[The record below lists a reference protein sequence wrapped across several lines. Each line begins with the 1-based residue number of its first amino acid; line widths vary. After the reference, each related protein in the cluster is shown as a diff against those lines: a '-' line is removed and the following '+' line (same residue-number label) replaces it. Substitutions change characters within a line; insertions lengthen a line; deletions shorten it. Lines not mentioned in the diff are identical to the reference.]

1 MIKRLVTCAA
11 LVFSVNVF
19 IASPSASAQDTS
31 GSITVQTTDATRAL
45 LPGTHLVLTDIETN
59 IMREGTT
66 LGSGTFTFEALPPTS
81 YRLTVEH
88 PGFATVNYDQIV
100 VQAGVAT
107 PLNVVLKVGATSQ
120 EVNVTSVSGP
130 VIETSSNQLSTSVD
144 LNQVNNLP
152 VLGRSLLSLQTLT
165 PGYTSATG
173 TGTGTFNGTA
183 NASYGASIDGVNST
197 SLRMNAGGGPGASIT
212 FRTEN
217 IQEFTV
223 QSGELDPSQGGG
235 RSATQSLFVTNRGTN
250 KYHGRIFYDFQ
261 NAALNA
267 NTWASGV
274 TKVRKGHLI
283 LNDFG
288 GSVGGPILKD
298 RLFFFVSYS
307 QNISPST
314 QSFAP
319 VVPTAAAQ
327 LGNYTYVVQ
336 CPNNQKTC
344 PPVLNTINVLQMAQN
359 AGFDSTVNAGTTLNY
374 ELIKTSYQYGNFSQT
389 PTQYNTQTL
398 NFLTP
403 LKVTNYYPSARLD
416 YTMSKKLSFGLSWNM
431 SKNTRPGQYPGN
443 FPGPYFQKKF
453 TGSAGQSYVASL
465 GIDYTIT
472 PAIVNQFKVGFLY
485 TNGFFSP
492 EAGSYCTA
500 CQGALAQGFG
510 LTNPIITYGLGG
522 NYYPYLTLSNDVIW
536 QRGSH
541 TIKFGGNAWRQQDHY
556 YNAPLGYDNIT
567 LGMGSQDPAFNPIT
581 SQIPSGTNNPLTP
594 ANTSGAQSDVAA
606 LYAYLNGRIS
616 NVSNSLP
623 VNFKT
628 GGYGPPGGYNLD
640 ELAIGGGVY
649 AMDTWRVKPTFT
661 LNYGLRWDFIGD
673 QHDLKAA
680 YTGPSSVDLFGSSGF
695 LNVFQPGANT
705 GPTNPLFTTA
715 AHKYSP
721 NLVLPQPQFGFA
733 WNPTSVDGWAGRLL
747 GQGKSV
753 IRGSYT
759 IKNYTEGG
767 QNFWNNASNG
777 GFNFFNNGSTAASN
791 SVGPQFFTP
800 GTVHLVAP
808 SGYVPGV
815 TDPQKA
821 CPDPIQSCVNVS
833 TEAAGVI
840 PTLNQTPSTY
850 QTTIA
855 QSTLFFKGA
864 GGVAAIAPHIKQP
877 YTESYTL
884 GYQRQLTAFSAIEI
898 RYVGNRT
905 LHDWLNLNYNEVNGL
920 NNGFLQDFLAAQQ
933 NLALNTAAGSAGDFS
948 NHGSG
953 PAMPILSAAF
963 AGGSAGNFKNGQYVT
978 YLNTGNL
985 GGLANAVATNQT
997 FFCNVVSKSFAP
1009 CAAAVPSAPAA
1020 SAFAPNLFQVNPYME
1035 GKGVSYLD
1043 GVGSS
1048 NYNSLQVEFRQ
1059 KTAHGVSLNAN
1070 YTYGKI
1076 LGISQQGGISSVPA
1090 TVFTLH
1096 NLRLN
1101 YIPSAYDIRNTFH
1114 LSGTYDLPFG
1124 RNKMFLNSSRALNYL
1139 VGGWTVGG
1147 IFIYQ
1152 SGAPSLLSGGL
1163 TSTVNSASDGGVR
1176 FVGGSAKT
1184 IQSQVHIRPA
1194 AAGATYVNFL
1204 PASLQGSVSANPN
1217 VVVPNTTPGTIGN
1230 LNYIYGPKWN
1240 TLNLAL
1246 TKDVPVSERIHA
1258 NLQCEAFNLPNHP
1271 AWLLGN
1277 TTVQSSTFGT
1287 TGTLATASRRLE
1299 IRANITF

>member
-1 MIKRLVTCAA
+1 MIKRLLSGAVVLFA
-11 LVFSVNVF
+11 VNVF
-19 IASPSASAQDTS
+19 IPHPTASAQTTD
-31 GSITVQTTDATRAL
+31 GSITIQTTDSTKAL
-45 LPGTHLVLTDIETN
+45 LPGTHLVLTDNETN
-59 IMREGTT
+59 VAREGTT
-66 LGSGTFTFEALPPTS
+66 LSSGTFTFEALPPTT
-81 YRLTVEH
+81 YHLTVEH
-88 PGFATVNYDQIV
+88 AGFSTVNYDQIV

-107 PLNVVLKVGATSQ
+107 PLNVVLKVGATNQ
-120 EVNVTSVSGP
+120 EVNVSSISGP
-130 VIETSSNQLSTSVD
+130 VIETSSNQLSTSID
-144 LNQVNNLP
+144 LNEVNNLP
-152 VLGRSLLSLQTLT
+152 VLGRSLLSLQALT

-173 TGTGTFNGTA
+173 NGTGTFNGTA

-197 SLRMNAGGGPGASIT
+197 SLRMDSGAGPGASIT
-212 FRTEN
+212 FRPED

-223 QSGELDPSQGGG
+223 QAGELDPSQGGG

-250 KYHGRIFYDFQ
+250 KYHGRVFEDFQ

-267 NTWASGV
+267 NTWASGI
-274 TKVRKGHLI
+274 THVRKGHLI

-288 GSVGGPILKD
+288 ASVGGPILKD
-298 RLFFFVSYS
+298 RLFFFASYA

-327 LGNYTYVVQ
+327 LGNYTYATVGGG
-336 CPNNQKTC
+336 T
-344 PPVLNTINVLQMAQN
+344 NTINVLQFAQN
-359 AGFDSTVNAGTTLNY
+359 AGYDSGVNAGTTLDY
-374 ELIKTSYQYGNFSQT
+374 DLVQTSYQYGNFTQGS
-389 PTQYNTQTL
+389 TQYNTQTL

-403 LKVTNYYPSARLD
+403 LTVTNYYPSGRLD
-416 YTMSKKLSFGLSWNM
+416 YTLTKKLSLSLSGNM
-431 SKNTRPGQYPGN
+431 TKGVRKGQYPGN
-443 FPGPYFQKKF
+443 FPGPYFQEKF
-453 TGSAGQSYVASL
+453 TGSSGDSYVLSL
-465 GIDYTIT
+465 GVNYTIT
-472 PAIVNQFKVGFLY
+472 PAIVNQLNIGFLY
-485 TNGFFSP
+485 TNGYFSP
-492 EAGSYCTA
+492 EAANYCTA

-510 LTNPIITYGLGG
+510 ITNPIITYGLGG
-522 NYYPYLTLSNDVIW
+522 NYYPYLTIGDDVIW
-536 QRGSH
+536 QKGRH
-541 TIKFGGNAWRQQDHY
+541 TIKFGGEAWHQQDHY

-567 LGMGSQDPAFNPIT
+567 LGMSSIDPAYTPIT
-581 SQIPSGTNNPLTP
+581 SQIPTGTGNSLTP
-594 ANTSGAQSDVAA
+594 ANPSGAQSDVAA

-616 NVSNSLP
+616 NVSNQLP

-628 GGYGPPGGYNLD
+628 GGYGPAGGYNLD
-640 ELAIGGGVY
+640 ELAVGGGVY
-649 AMDTWRVKPTFT
+649 LMDSWRVQPTFT

-673 QHDLKAA
+673 QHDLKNA

-695 LNVFQPGANT
+695 LNIFQPGANS
-705 GPTNPLFTTA
+705 GPADPQFTTA
-715 AHKYSP
+715 SHKYSP

-733 WNPTSVDGWAGRLL
+733 WNPSSPEGWAGRLL

-753 IRGSYT
+753 IRASYT

-777 GFNFFNNGSTAASN
+777 GYNFFNTGSVAASN
-791 SVGPQFFTP
+791 SVGPQFFAP

-808 SGYVPGV
+808 TGYVPGV

-821 CPDPIQSCVNVS
+821 CPSAIQSCVNVS

-840 PTLNQTPSTY
+840 PPLNQTPSVY
-850 QTTIA
+850 QTTID

-884 GYQRQLTAFSAIEI
+884 GYQRQISRYSAIEV

-920 NNGFLQDFLAAQQ
+920 NNGFLQDFQAAQK
-933 NLALNTAAGSAGDFS
+933 NLAINTAAGIPNDFS

-953 PAMPILSAAF
+953 PAMPILNAAF
-963 AGGSAGNFKNGQYVT
+963 AGTSASNFKNAAYITDLKNGAMGT
-978 YLNTGNL
+978 
-985 GGLANAVATNQT
+985 LAAAVANNQT

-1009 CAAAVPSAPAA
+1009 CAAAVPSAPAT
-1020 SAFAPNLFQVNPYME
+1020 STFAPNLFQVNPYME
-1035 GKGVSYLD
+1035 GKSASYLD
-1043 GVGSS
+1043 AVGSS

-1076 LGISQQGGISSVPA
+1076 LGISQQGGVSSVPA
-1090 TVFTLH
+1090 TFFTLH
-1096 NLRLN
+1096 NMRLN
-1101 YIPSAYDIRNTFH
+1101 YVPSAYDIRNTFH

-1124 RNKMFLNSSRALNYL
+1124 RNKMFLNTNRALNYV
-1139 VGGWTVGG
+1139 VGGWTLGG

-1152 SGAPSLLSGGL
+1152 SGAPSLLTGGL
-1163 TSTVNSASDGGVR
+1163 SSTVNSASDGGVT

-1184 IQSQVHIRPA
+1184 IQSQVHVRPSA
-1194 AAGATYVNFL
+1194 PGNTYVNFL
-1204 PASLQGSVSANPN
+1204 PASLQGTASANPN
-1217 VVVPNTTPGTIGN
+1217 VVVPNTTPGVIGN

-1240 TLNLAL
+1240 TLNMAL
-1246 TKDVPVSERIHA
+1246 TKDLPVFDRVHMNIQA
-1258 NLQCEAFNLPNHP
+1258 EAFNLPNHP

-1277 TTVQSSTFGT
+1277 TTVESSTFGT
-1287 TGTLATASRRLE
+1287 TSTLATAARKLE
-1299 IRANITF
+1299 LRANITF